1 MNLRFLG
8 AAGEVTGSMHLL
20 GTDRG
25 SILFDCGLHQGR
37 REESRQRNRDLP
49 AEAIAAD
56 ALVLTHAH
64 VDHSGNIPHLVKR
77 GFKGAIYATPATRD
91 LCAHML
97 RDSARIQE
105 GDASYLNRKFGD
117 QPGWKPIQPLYTE
130 EDAIRA
136 LERFVSVPYG
146 LPFEPLPG
154 VKARF
159 LDAGHI
165 LGSAGVAVDLPTREG
180 TRRFVASGDIGR
192 RGLPILRDPVV
203 PDGATWA
210 IMESTYGGKSHGDVH
225 SMHDA
230 LERVIKDGVGRGG
243 KILIPAFSVGR
254 TQEIVFA
261 LHQLHDQHR
270 LPAIP
275 IFIDSPLSCSVTEVF
290 KLHPECYDQET
301 RDFVEQSGNPFDFSA
316 LRYVE
321 SREESMRLNKL
332 AGPAIIIASSG
343 MCEAGRITHHLKNN
357 VEDPACTILIVGFQA
372 QHTLGRRL
380 VERRTRVRVLGVER
394 ELHAQ
399 VAVMNAFSA
408 HADKDEL
415 FAYAQGLG
423 GAVRRVFL
431 VHGEPEQSAVFARR
445 LAEAGKQVHV
455 AEPGE
460 AVELD

>member
-8 AAGEVTGSMHLL
+8 AAREVTGSMHLL
-20 GTDRG
+20 DTGRGTL
-25 SILFDCGLHQGR
+25 LFDCGLHQGR
-37 REESRQRNRDLP
+37 REESRKQNRDLP
-49 AEAIAAD
+49 PEAIAAD

-64 VDHSGNIPHLVKR
+64 IDHSGNIPHLVKR
-77 GFKGAIYATPATRD
+77 GFQGAVYATPATRD

-105 GDASYLNRKFGD
+105 GDAAYLNKKFGD
-117 QPGWKPIQPLYTE
+117 ERGWKPIQPLYTE
-130 EDAIRA
+130 EDAIKA
-136 LERFVSVPYG
+136 LERFVSVPYN

-154 VKARF
+154 IKARF

-180 TRRFVASGDIGR
+180 TRRLAVSGDIGR

-210 IMESTYGGKSHGDVH
+210 IMESTYGGKAHDDVH
-225 SMHDA
+225 SMNDSLA
-230 LERVIKDGVGRGG
+230 RVIKDAVARGG

-254 TQEIVFA
+254 TQEIVYA
-261 LHQLHDQHR
+261 LHQLHDEKR

-290 KLHPECYDQET
+290 KLHPECYDAET
-301 RDFVEQSGNPFDFSA
+301 RDFLERSGNPFDFSA
-316 LRYVE
+316 LRYIQ

-357 VEDPACTILIVGFQA
+357 VEDPTCTILIVGFQA

-408 HADKDEL
+408 HADKDDL

-423 GAVRRVFL
+423 SAVRRVFL
-431 VHGEPEQSAVFARR
+431 VHGEPEQSEVFARR
-445 LAEAGKQVHV
+445 LQAAGKTVHV
-455 AEPGE
+455 ADPGE
-460 AVELD
+460 VVELG